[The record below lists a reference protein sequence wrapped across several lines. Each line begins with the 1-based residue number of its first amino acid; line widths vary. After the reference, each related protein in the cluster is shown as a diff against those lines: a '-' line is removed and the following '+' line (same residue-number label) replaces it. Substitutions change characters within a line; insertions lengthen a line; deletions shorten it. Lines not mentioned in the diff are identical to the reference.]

1 MNEIDS
7 DTPDEPQ
14 SAEDG
19 HTSNEYPNNRSI
31 DVIRLIDAYKEL
43 SPADAIAL
51 LLFNRYYG
59 FFVEIP
65 HPAIVYKEYFRNVPT
80 ESPQLR
86 IPAEHSIVS
95 ASYVQLGPENVH
107 ELAAGKLTN
116 AFEFKGCLNAK
127 QLDSRN
133 DPQQYFFQEHEKT
146 LLRPRARQRLDRVP
160 LFTSAT
166 GSMSFA
172 RSEDPVSGKRSF
184 LIANISA
191 ADLFID
197 ATFASLATPPMAVA
211 DEEQLLAE
219 PTDSENQSQEPPPM
233 AVADEEQLFAEL
245 TDSEN
250 QSQDPRPD
258 GDDWPFDAEIKAPH
272 NFKELCPVVFEAMQ
286 IAQFRANDPMDD
298 ERVAYL
304 LRKRHPK
311 KYKSPLGDKKR
322 LTLLAEITRPDYR
335 PKPQLAWKKHAFASA
350 DADAFIDQDCYSAT
364 LRLLM
369 TVARRW
375 VKSGAT
381 DESFKQAMKDRH
393 FEVGLQGELAG
404 QFSWII
410 TGRYI
415 PIDIQGRAD

>member
-7 DTPDEPQ
+7 DNPDEPQ
-14 SAEDG
+14 AAKDG
-19 HTSNEYPNNRSI
+19 HTPNEHSNNRAI
-31 DVIRLIDAYKEL
+31 DVIRLVDAYKEL
-43 SPADAIAL
+43 RPADAIAF

-116 AFEFKGCLNAK
+116 AFEFKGWLNAK

-197 ATFASLATPPMAVA
+197 AAFASVATP
-211 DEEQLLAE
+211 L
-219 PTDSENQSQEPPPM
+219 M

-250 QSQDPRPD
+250 QSQDPKPAAD
-258 GDDWPFDAEIKAPH
+258 EWPFDVDVDDPLK
-272 NFKELCPVVFEAMQ
+272 FKELCPLVFEAMQ
-286 IAQFRANDPMDD
+286 IAQSRARDPMDNAQ
-298 ERVAYL
+298 VAHI
-304 LRKRHPK
+304 LRMRHPK
-311 KYKSPLGDKKR
+311 KYKTPMGDEKR
-322 LTLLAEITRPDYR
+322 LHFLVKLTTPEH
-335 PKPQLAWKKHAFASA
+335 KPNPELGWKIKALDSI
-350 DADAFIDQDCYSAT
+350 DGDDFIACDCYSKM

-369 TVARRW
+369 TIAKHW
-375 VKSGAT
+375 VELGLT
-381 DESFKQAMKDRH
+381 DEGFKKALKDRH
-393 FEVGLQGELAG
+393 FEGGDQGTLAG